1 MDKGL
6 DIEDFD
12 AVFNMRMKFWEES
25 RDRPLTE
32 KARNEGRELGH
43 KIEREKTHI
52 VYPYPAR
59 SVSAG

>member
-6 DIEDFD
+6 DIKDSD
-12 AVFNMRMKFWEES
+12 AFFNMRSKFWEES
-25 RDRPLTE
+25 RDRALAE

-43 KIEREKTHI
+43 KIVREKIHV